1 MINDV
6 YKHYKGRIY
15 ILKDVGIHTETNE
28 EMAIY
33 QDLNGQTY
41 VRPLEMFMDIIE
53 VDGSKIDRFKNIGH
67 FRI

>member
-6 YKHYKGRIY
+6 YKHYKGGIY

-33 QDLNGQTY
+33 QDLNGQTF
-41 VRPLEMFMDIIE
+41 VRPLEMFMSTVE
-53 VDGSKIDRFKNIGH
+53 VDSGKIDRFTNIGQ
-67 FRI
+67 FRV